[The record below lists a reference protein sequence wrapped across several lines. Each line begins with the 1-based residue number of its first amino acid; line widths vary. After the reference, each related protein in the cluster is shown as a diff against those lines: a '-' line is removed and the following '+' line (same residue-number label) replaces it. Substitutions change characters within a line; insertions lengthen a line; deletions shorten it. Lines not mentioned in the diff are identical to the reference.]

1 MIHDSLEKFALY
13 SKLAPKA
20 WQLAAEFIKTVTPNT
35 EKGRYKLDGDMVM
48 ADVLY
53 YDTKPLAEC
62 KVELHARYI
71 DIQVVLEGQETILS
85 LPTKGL
91 PLLEE
96 FNFERDRGFFSYNGV
111 PAVSVPMTDGSFA
124 VYFPGE
130 GHLTAW
136 NDNPTAIRK
145 IVFKVDASLVR
156 N

>member
-1 MIHDSLEKFALY
+1 MIHDSLQNFARY

-20 WQLAAEFIKTVTPNT
+20 WELAAEFIKTVTPTT

-71 DIQVVLEGQETILS
+71 DIQVVLAGKETILS
-85 LPTKGL
+85 LGTEGL
-91 PLLEE
+91 EVLEE
-96 FNFERDRGFFSYNGV
+96 FNHERDRGFFVYNGG
-111 PAVSVPMTDGSFA
+111 PATSAPMSDGTFA

-136 NDNPTAIRK
+136 NDTPTAIRK
-145 IVFKVDASLVR
+145 IVFKVDQSLIR